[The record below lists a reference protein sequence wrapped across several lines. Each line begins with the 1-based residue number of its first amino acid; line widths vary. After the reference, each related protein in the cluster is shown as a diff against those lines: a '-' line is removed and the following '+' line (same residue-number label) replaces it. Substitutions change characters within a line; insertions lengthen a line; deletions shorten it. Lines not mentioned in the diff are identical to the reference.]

1 MEKKNRETKE
11 TKAVETK
18 INELVFVLDRS
29 GSMSGLES
37 DTIGGFNSMLR
48 KQKKIEGE
56 SYITTV
62 LFDDRY
68 ELLHDHIGLDK
79 VRELTEDDYYTR
91 GCTALYDAVG
101 KTIKKMDNI
110 IRQQG
115 ASRVMFV
122 IITDGLENASIE
134 YNNRQIRELIDR
146 RTNESGWEFV
156 FLGAN
161 IDAETEA
168 QKIGIRR
175 ERAARYHNDS
185 KGVGRNFDSIAMM
198 TVNFADSGRFDE
210 EALEAVREDFRNR
223 N

>member
-1 MEKKNRETKE
+1 MEKKNTENEK
-11 TKAVETK
+11 KETK

-37 DTIGGFNSMLR
+37 DTIGGFNSMLK

-68 ELLHDHIGLDK
+68 ELLHDHISLDK
-79 VRELTEDDYYTR
+79 VRKLTEDDYYTR
-91 GCTALYDAVG
+91 GCTALYDALG

-146 RTNESGWEFV
+146 RTNEAGWEFV

-175 ERAARYHNDS
+175 ERAARFHNDA
-185 KGVGRNFDSIAMM
+185 VGIANNFDAMSQAALSFM
-198 TVNFADSGRFDE
+198 TTDSFDE
-210 EALEAVREDFRNR
+210 EALEKVREDYRNR
-223 N
+223 K